1 MMTKTEDTTSVSE
14 HQARLNEHLRLVKE
28 TGRPLFI
35 TADGDEGRE
44 GVLLSPDAYAAM
56 RDEIDLAKSLRQVD
70 ASMDDIKAGRTRPAA
85 ESFAEGRRRL
95 EERMAAAGIPGAK
108 A

>member
-1 MMTKTEDTTSVSE
+1 MMIETEDTTSVSE
-14 HQARLNEHLRLVKE
+14 HQARVTEHLRLVKE

-56 RDEIDLAKSLRQVD
+56 RDEIELVRSLKQVE
-70 ASMDDIKAGRTRPAA
+70 ASMADIKAVRTRPLD
-85 ESFAEGRRRL
+85 ESFKVIRQRL
-95 EERMAAAGIPGAK
+95 EERMTAAGIWGARP
-108 A
+108 